1 MLYNAYK
8 VKENRQRDRKVSN
21 VIFNLIM
28 MSTPRIRIFEFPLF
42 FLHGFSFPFNIS
54 LALLKML
61 FDRFC
66 YFLMKTVRYK

>member
-1 MLYNAYK
+1 MLYNPYT
-8 VKENRQRDRKVSN
+8 VKENRQRDRRVSN

-28 MSTPRIRIFEFPLF
+28 MSTPRIRVFEFPLY
-42 FLHGFSFPFNIS
+42 LIHGFSFPFNIF

-66 YFLMKTVRYK
+66 YFLMKL